1 MYSFFFFYFLIK
13 ELFHVNFESVSLIK
27 QLLNKIYLYFTSFI
41 MLFIAF
47 SKIGMALKAEYLYL
61 NLKRKPS
68 EDSCHGEGET
78 FLWEFLFLRNTQ
90 FLNSYESSS

>member
-1 MYSFFFFYFLIK
+1 MYSFFFFLIK
-13 ELFHVNFESVSLIK
+13 ELFQVNFESVSLIK

-47 SKIGMALKAEYLYL
+47 SKIEMALKAEYLYL

-68 EDSCHGEGET
+68 EDSCHGGGDISVGICVPEKYPVLEQ
-78 FLWEFLFLRNTQ
+78 L
-90 FLNSYESSS
+90 